1 MNAKRGIPVR
11 FGIYENTLLMRNWEL
26 FTDMHTQHHL
36 LKSPNGD
43 MILCFKA
50 GM

>member
-1 MNAKRGIPVR
+1 MNAKRGIPGR
-11 FGIYENTLLMRNWEL
+11 FGIYGNILLMRNVKL

-36 LKSPNGD
+36 LKSPDGD
-43 MILCFKA
+43 MILHFKA